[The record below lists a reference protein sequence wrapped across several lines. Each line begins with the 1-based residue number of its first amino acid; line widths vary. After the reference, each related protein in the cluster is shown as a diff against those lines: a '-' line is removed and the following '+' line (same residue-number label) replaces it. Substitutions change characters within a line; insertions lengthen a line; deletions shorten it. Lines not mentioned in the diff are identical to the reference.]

1 MQTNNLDIG
10 ELADLLADPDTQIL
24 DTLDFGS
31 TRMHVAVV
39 NGIDVLVFADMS
51 GDAVAVYPCHAF
63 DDESAGS
70 IHDHARAIAA
80 NA

>member
-1 MQTNNLDIG
+1 MQTNQLDTS
-10 ELADLLADPDTQIL
+10 EFADLLANPDTQIL

-39 NGIDVLVFADMS
+39 NGLDVLVFADLS
-51 GDAVAVYPCHAF
+51 GSAIVTYPCHAF

-70 IHDHARAIAA
+70 VHDHARAIAA

>member
-1 MQTNNLDIG
+1 MQTNNLDIS
-10 ELADLLADPDTQIL
+10 EFADLLTDPDTRIL

-31 TRMHVAVV
+31 TRMHVAIV
-39 NGIDVLVFADMS
+39 NNLDVLVFADLS
-51 GDAVAVYPCHAF
+51 GAATIVYSSEAF

-70 IHDHARAIAA
+70 VHDHCRAIAA

>member
-1 MQTNNLDIG
+1 MQTNSLDIG
-10 ELADLLADPDTQIL
+10 ELADMLANPDTQIL
-24 DTLDFGS
+24 DTLYFGS

-39 NGIDVLVFADMS
+39 NGLDILVFTDS
-51 GDAVAVYPCHAF
+51 GSAVVVYPCHAF

-70 IHDHARAIAA
+70 VHDHARAIAA

>member
-1 MQTNNLDIG
+1 MQTNHLNIS
-10 ELADLLADPDTQIL
+10 EFADLLADPDTQIL

-39 NGIDVLVFADMS
+39 NGLDVLVFADPS
-51 GDAVAVYPCHAF
+51 GNATVVYSSEAF
-63 DDESAGS
+63 DAESGGS
-70 IHDHARAIAA
+70 IHGHARAIAA